1 MEFEKNFYLLK
12 KVLNLTL
19 TNQVMGVATVIK
31 NGYEFCVSLKFFD
44 EFKFPLLIE
53 IYNKAEKQG
62 SVFYF
67 GSETISTNSISK
79 QDLSICVYK
88 DARLIAFYG
97 NSNLILRKSA
107 SSLFDDTDED
117 IERIIDN
124 EMKLFCIS
132 EENEIKV
139 SPHKQNL
146 PQVNK
151 KQLINKVLQKP
162 LYRLTDLR
170 YFKKVEVS
178 LFELFANCERE
189 RVLECMFSCSKW
201 VRAQTRKGVIA
212 VGIIYDEN
220 KPKYIAI
227 GIHAKTAS
235 SKYKDTKLGRMFYYP
250 ISLNTKL
257 GYYIIFKSAKD
268 GRPCRLN

>member
-31 NGYEFCVSLKFFD
+31 NGYEFCVSLNFFD

-67 GSETISTNSISK
+67 GSETISTNYISK

-107 SSLFDDTDED
+107 SSLFDDTNED

-151 KQLINKVLQKP
+151 KQLINMVLQKP
-162 LYRLTDLR
+162 LFRLTDLK

-250 ISLNTKL
+250 ISLNTKF